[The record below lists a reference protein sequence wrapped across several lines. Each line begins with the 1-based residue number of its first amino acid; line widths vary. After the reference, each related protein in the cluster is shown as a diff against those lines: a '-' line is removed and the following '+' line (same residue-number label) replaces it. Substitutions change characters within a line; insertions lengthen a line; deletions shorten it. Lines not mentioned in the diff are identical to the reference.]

1 MCASGGDR
9 KMAVVRGRKISGG
22 VAEGNA
28 LVSKEPISFFGGVD
42 PDTGM
47 IVEKR
52 HELEGRCIK
61 DTVLVFPHGRGST
74 VGSYTL
80 YRMKKNGVA
89 PKAIV
94 NLECEPIVAVGAIIS
109 DIPAID
115 KLERNPLDFLRTG
128 TRLKVNA
135 EKSTLEILD

>member
-1 MCASGGDR
+1 MD
-9 KMAVVRGRKISGG
+9 VVRGRKISGG
-22 VAEGNA
+22 IAEGNA
-28 LVSKEPISFFGGVD
+28 LVSKDPISFFGGVD
-42 PDTGM
+42 PDTGT
-47 IVEKR
+47 IIEKG
-52 HELEGRCIK
+52 HELEGRSVK

-94 NLECEPIVAVGAIIS
+94 NVDCEPIVAVGAIIS

-115 KLERNPLDFLRTG
+115 KLEKNPLVFLRTG

-135 EKSTLEILD
+135 DKSTLEILD